1 MELVKSISF
10 TFNNKNCE
18 FRTIQETDVNQHYAD
33 GLKQQ
38 MKYIEN
44 IPSNVSVQT
53 QKKYIKDILSSKNNT
68 ISGLF
73 INGKMVGT
81 AGVQQS
87 LSKSF
92 LRNIDINVERLATVG
107 IFIINKEFR
116 GMGIGKIMVWA
127 VTYLFY
133 ICTKVEWFGAGMEI
147 ENTPSYKSFLSC
159 GYKNVAKNSKYFKVL
174 INIKE
179 LKKPKTISDV
189 SIQKI

>member
-1 MELVKSISF
+1 MELEKSIFF
-10 TFNNKNCE
+10 TFNNMDCE
-18 FRTIQETDVNQHYAD
+18 FRTIHEMDVNQHYVD

-38 MKYIEN
+38 KEYIEN
-44 IPSNVSVQT
+44 ISSNVSVQT

-92 LRNIDINVERLATVG
+92 LRNIDANVEKLTTIG
-107 IFIINKEFR
+107 IFIFYKKFR
-116 GMGIGKIMVWA
+116 GIGIGKIIVWA
-127 VTYLFY
+127 ATYLFY
-133 ICTKVEWFGAGMEI
+133 KCTKVEWFGAGMEI

-159 GYKNVAKNSKYFKVL
+159 GYKNVAKDSKYFKVL
-174 INIKE
+174 INIKD
-179 LKKPKTISDV
+179 LKKPITINNV